1 MRKST
6 QSCSLTRNSIW
17 VAAYA
22 TGLILVLFGLY
33 FTFLKQSM
41 GNPFLTGDKL
51 LGVLFQTA
59 GGWLLL
65 TGIFLFCITLIR
77 MGCRGEKQS

>member
-1 MRKST
+1 MKKST
-6 QSCSLTRNSIW
+6 ESYNLTRNSIW

-22 TGLILVLFGLY
+22 IGLIFVLFGFY

-41 GNPFLTGDKL
+41 GNPFLTGGKL
-51 LGVLFQTA
+51 LDVLFQTG

-77 MGCRGEKQS
+77 MGCRKKLS